1 MKQLVLLSLFFCLC
15 ISCAWHSDSID
26 REAFMHTGRGNA
38 SYYADKYQ
46 YRTTANGEIFDNA
59 AMTAAHRTLPFGTRV
74 LVTNIRNGKQVEVVV
89 NDRGPFVRGR
99 VIDLTQAAFARIEDV
114 QRGVAEVDLAV
125 LR

>member
-15 ISCAWHSDSID
+15 ISCAGHSDSID
-26 REAFMHTGRGNA
+26 REAFMHTERGKA

-46 YRTTANGEIFDNA
+46 YRTTANGEIFDNS